1 MKKLFLLALALSV
14 SAWASDDSLVTRVNQ
29 VQSQMDRIMSKA
41 GIHFSGEFRGQY
53 LNSQVSGSQVDSSL
67 RQGESVEFTSV
78 DFDIQARPNSA
89 LNARAIFR
97 MHQDWRI
104 FFSDL
109 STPIVTRWLSIDGE
123 VGSGLF
129 NYHLGDFKKKI
140 SPLTIWSP
148 EVDLLMEPEIFARRR
163 RLAMAEDFLGDNNRV
178 LQGLDLSF
186 AAEIYPILKQLD
198 LGFYATRLRTA
209 TVAGTGHQLSTESAD
224 FDKYLWGFNGGVEVI
239 PGLSVGGTY
248 LNIFDNI
255 ETYKGAR
262 EQAELNAQNNTVFS
276 GRLNVN
282 NKSLMPSDMLS
293 FGVNAEAAM
302 SSDKIPYVDAE
313 ANEIADSSVSD
324 MALYADLSAGLSLGK
339 AHSVD
344 LSLGFLNNGA
354 DFRNDAAQSPSYI
367 PQRIMNTEN
376 TLPVHSFDAMYRNV
390 FWFTASGDNHLERRP
405 YRKLSYTRAILE
417 REEYADGMIV
427 DGTDTLGLDPVFQ
440 SALPFGLATPDRSGP
455 VVNLK
460 GSFLNKGINVA
471 AKVVS
476 LSDAEEKVN
485 ALDSTATY
493 KNKYMEAGGGAS
505 IDVSKFLGILE
516 KPLVLGAAYSMY
528 NSTIAEDFDF
538 KNNLLSANLEWNFY
552 KNYSLLFGYQQL
564 KSEQPEMMGFQIT
577 DTYTNLAAGLRLE
590 VVEGGIVDI
599 ALTQVSGKSEGYVDE
614 EGNAI
619 DVDFKAFQPEVLLT
633 VQF

>member
-1 MKKLFLLALALSV
+1 MKKLFLLALALST
-14 SAWASDDSLVTRVNQ
+14 SAWASNDSLETRVSTLQAQ
-29 VQSQMDRIMSKA
+29 VDRAMSKA
-41 GIHFSGEFRGQY
+41 GIHFNGEFRGHY
-53 LNSQVSGSQVDSSL
+53 LNSKVSGSAVDSNL
-67 RQGESVEFTSV
+67 RQTEGVEFTSV

-89 LNARAIFR
+89 LNARAIIR
-97 MHQDWRI
+97 LHQDWRI

-123 VGSGLF
+123 LGNGLF
-129 NYHLGDFKKKI
+129 NYHLGDFRKKI
-140 SPLTIWSP
+140 SPLTLWSP

-163 RLAMAEDFLGDNNRV
+163 RLAMAEEFLGDNNRV
-178 LQGLDLSF
+178 LQGMDLTF

-209 TVAGTGHQLSTESAD
+209 TIAGTGHQLNGIESAD
-224 FDKYLWGFNGGVEVI
+224 YDKYLWGFNGGVEVI
-239 PGLSVGGTY
+239 PGMSVGGTF

-255 ETYKGAR
+255 ETYDGTR
-262 EQAELNAQNNTVFS
+262 QQAELNAQNNTVLS
-276 GRLNVN
+276 GRLNAN
-282 NKSLMPSDMLS
+282 NKSLMPSDILN
-293 FGVNAEAAM
+293 FGINAEVAL

-313 ANEIADSSVSD
+313 ANEIVDSTISD
-324 MALYADLSAGLSLGK
+324 MALYGALSAGLLLD

-354 DFRNDAAQSPSYI
+354 DFRNDAAQSPTYI

-376 TLPVHSFDAMYRNV
+376 TLPAHSFDAMYRNV
-390 FWFTASGDNHLERRP
+390 FWFTSSGDGHLIRKP
-405 YRKLSYTRAILE
+405 HRKLSYTRAILE

-427 DGTDTLGLDPVFQ
+427 KGSDTLGLDPVFQ

-455 VVNLK
+455 VINLES
-460 GSFLNKGINVA
+460 SFLNKGINVA
-471 AKVVS
+471 AKIVS
-476 LSDAEEKVN
+476 LSDAEEKVD
-485 ALDSTATY
+485 ALDSTVTY
-493 KNKYMEAGGGAS
+493 KNKYTEIGGGANLD
-505 IDVSKFLGILE
+505 ISKFLGIFE
-516 KPLVLGAAYSMY
+516 KPFILGGAYSMY
-528 NSTIAEDFDF
+528 NTAADEIDF

-564 KSEQPEMMGFQIT
+564 KSESPEIAGLQFT

-619 DVDFKAFQPEVLLT
+619 DIDFEAFQPEILLT